1 MRSVADVQQT
11 ARISEGGI
19 TVSKKLLAIVLMV
32 MMLMSLMVTAI
43 AEEPVEIRIMTGE
56 SGDNLA

>member
-1 MRSVADVQQT
+1 M
-11 ARISEGGI
+11 
-19 TVSKKLLAIVLMV
+19 SKKLLAIVLMV